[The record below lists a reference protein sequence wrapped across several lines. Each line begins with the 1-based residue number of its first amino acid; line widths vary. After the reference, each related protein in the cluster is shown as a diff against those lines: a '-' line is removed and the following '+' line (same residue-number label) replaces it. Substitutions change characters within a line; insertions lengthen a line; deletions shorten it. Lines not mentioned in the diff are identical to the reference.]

1 MQGKSE
7 TGVANELNLDLEK
20 ACGGKLPGANT
31 QPVSVTYFA
40 EHERKKGNS
49 ERGCAREERDGL
61 LTATEN
67 RYVGYTV
74 YDDAGKEIGKVEDL
88 FVDKDDRTQY
98 IGVRVGSLGPGPAL
112 IPMDIARVNEQLQ
125 LVEISASKSKER
137 IKDALTLNDGN
148 EATPAFE
155 QQGWSFFGMVGD
167 GVLEVP
173 PVDWMA
179 PFFLIC
185 LQERDH
191 HSHELA
197 RKMIDAGFEATHPEE
212 MYRTLRQMEN
222 EGVLVSEDD
231 GFDRELSRR
240 RYSITESGDAYL
252 EYLADA
258 LMQYGEEIDLFF
270 RVYNKQLTGEPRLK
284 HDGL

>member
-1 MQGKSE
+1 M
-7 TGVANELNLDLEK
+7 
-20 ACGGKLPGANT
+20 
-31 QPVSVTYFA
+31 
-40 EHERKKGNS
+40 
-49 ERGCAREERDGL
+49 EERDGL

-67 RYVGYTV
+67 RYAGYMV
-74 YDDAGKEIGKVEDL
+74 YDDAGKKIGKVEDF
-88 FVDKDDRTQY
+88 FVDEDDRTQY
-98 IGVRVGSLGPGPAL
+98 IGVRVASLGPDPAL
-112 IPMDIARVNEQLQ
+112 IPMDIARVNEQLR
-125 LVEISASKSKER
+125 LVEISASKER
-137 IKDALTLNDGN
+137 VKDALTLDDGD
-148 EATPAFE
+148 ETTLAFE
-155 QQGWSFFGMVGD
+155 QQVECLFGVVND

-179 PFFLIC
+179 PFLLIC
-185 LQERDH
+185 LQERDR

-197 RKMIDAGFEATHPEE
+197 RKMIDSGFEATHPEE
-212 MYRTLRQMEN
+212 MNRTLQQMEN

-258 LMQYGEEIDLFF
+258 LMQYGEKIDLFF
-270 RVYNKQLTGEPRLK
+270 RLYNKPLIREPRLK

>member
-1 MQGKSE
+1 M
-7 TGVANELNLDLEK
+7 
-20 ACGGKLPGANT
+20 
-31 QPVSVTYFA
+31 
-40 EHERKKGNS
+40 
-49 ERGCAREERDGL
+49 EERDGL

-67 RYVGYTV
+67 RYAGYTV
-74 YDDAGKEIGKVEDL
+74 YNDAGEKIGKVEDL
-88 FVDKDDRTQY
+88 FVDEDERMQY
-98 IGVRVGSLGPGPAL
+98 IDVRVGSLGPGPAL
-112 IPMDIARVNEQLQ
+112 IPMDIARVKEQLR
-125 LVEISASKSKER
+125 LVEISVSKER
-137 IKDALTLNDGN
+137 VKDALTSNDAD
-148 EATPAFE
+148 EPTPAFE
-155 QQGWSFFGMVGD
+155 QQVESLFGVVND

-179 PFFLIC
+179 PFLLIC

-197 RKMIDAGFEATHPEE
+197 RKVIDAGFEPTHPEE
-212 MYRTLRQMEN
+212 MYRTLQQMDN

-258 LMQYGEEIDLFF
+258 LMQYGENIDLFF
-270 RVYNKQLTGEPRLK
+270 RVYNKQLTRELRLK

>member
-1 MQGKSE
+1 M
-7 TGVANELNLDLEK
+7 
-20 ACGGKLPGANT
+20 
-31 QPVSVTYFA
+31 
-40 EHERKKGNS
+40 
-49 ERGCAREERDGL
+49 EERDGL

-67 RYVGYTV
+67 PYAGYTV
-74 YDDAGKEIGKVEDL
+74 YDDAGKQIGKVED
-88 FVDKDDRTQY
+88 FIVDEDDRMQY
-98 IGVRVGSLGPGPAL
+98 IGVRVASLGSGPAL
-112 IPMDIARVNEQLQ
+112 IPMDIARVNEQVRP
-125 LVEISASKSKER
+125 VEISASKER
-137 IKDALTLNDGN
+137 VKDAPTLDDGD
-148 EATPAFE
+148 ETTPTFE
-155 QQGWSFFGMVGD
+155 QQVESLFGVVND

-173 PVDWMA
+173 PIDWMA
-179 PFFLIC
+179 PFLLIC

-197 RKMIDAGFEATHPEE
+197 RKVIDAGFEATHPKEV
-212 MYRTLRQMEN
+212 YRTLQQMEN

-258 LMQYGEEIDLFF
+258 LMQYGEKIDLFF
-270 RVYNKQLTGEPRLK
+270 RLYNKPLTRELRLK

>member
-1 MQGKSE
+1 M
-7 TGVANELNLDLEK
+7 
-20 ACGGKLPGANT
+20 
-31 QPVSVTYFA
+31 
-40 EHERKKGNS
+40 
-49 ERGCAREERDGL
+49 EECDGL

-67 RYVGYTV
+67 RYAGYMV
-74 YDDAGKEIGKVEDL
+74 YDDAGKRIGKVEDF

-98 IGVRVGSLGPGPAL
+98 IGVRAASLGPDPAL
-112 IPMDIARVNEQLQ
+112 IPMDIARVNEQLR
-125 LVEISASKSKER
+125 LVEISASKER
-137 IKDALTLNDGN
+137 VKDTLTLDDGD
-148 EATPAFE
+148 ETTPAFE
-155 QQGWSFFGMVGD
+155 QQVESLFGVVND

-179 PFFLIC
+179 PFLLIY
-185 LQERDH
+185 LQERDR

-197 RKMIDAGFEATHPEE
+197 RKVIDSGFEATHPEE
-212 MYRTLRQMEN
+212 VYRTLQQMEN
-222 EGVLVSEDD
+222 EGVLVSEGD

-258 LMQYGEEIDLFF
+258 LTQYGEKIDLFF
-270 RVYNKQLTGEPRLK
+270 RLYNKQLTREPRLK

>member
-1 MQGKSE
+1 M
-7 TGVANELNLDLEK
+7 
-20 ACGGKLPGANT
+20 
-31 QPVSVTYFA
+31 
-40 EHERKKGNS
+40 
-49 ERGCAREERDGL
+49 EECDGL

-67 RYVGYTV
+67 RYAGYMV
-74 YDDAGKEIGKVEDL
+74 YDDAGKRIGKVEDF

-98 IGVRVGSLGPGPAL
+98 IGVRAASLGPDPAL
-112 IPMDIARVNEQLQ
+112 IPMDIARVNEQLR
-125 LVEISASKSKER
+125 LVEISASKER
-137 IKDALTLNDGN
+137 VKDTLTLDDGD
-148 EATPAFE
+148 ETTPAFE
-155 QQGWSFFGMVGD
+155 QQVESLFGVVND

-179 PFFLIC
+179 PFLLIY
-185 LQERDH
+185 LQERDR

-197 RKMIDAGFEATHPEE
+197 RKVIDSGFEATHPEE
-212 MYRTLRQMEN
+212 VYRTLQQMEN

-258 LMQYGEEIDLFF
+258 LTQYGEKIDLFF
-270 RVYNKQLTGEPRLK
+270 RVYNKQLTREPRLK
-284 HDGL
+284 HGGL

>member
-1 MQGKSE
+1 M
-7 TGVANELNLDLEK
+7 
-20 ACGGKLPGANT
+20 
-31 QPVSVTYFA
+31 
-40 EHERKKGNS
+40 
-49 ERGCAREERDGL
+49 EERDGL

-67 RYVGYTV
+67 LYAGYTV
-74 YDDAGKEIGKVEDL
+74 YDDAGKQIGKVED
-88 FVDKDDRTQY
+88 FIVDEDDRMQY
-98 IGVRVGSLGPGPAL
+98 IGVRVASLGSGPAL
-112 IPMDIARVNEQLQ
+112 IPMDIARVNEQLR
-125 LVEISASKSKER
+125 LVEISASKER
-137 IKDALTLNDGN
+137 VKDALTLDDGD
-148 EATPAFE
+148 ETTPAFE
-155 QQGWSFFGMVGD
+155 QQVESLFGVVND

-173 PVDWMA
+173 PIDWMA
-179 PFFLIC
+179 PFLLIC

-197 RKMIDAGFEATHPEE
+197 RKVIDAGFEATHPKEV
-212 MYRTLRQMEN
+212 YRTLQQMEN

-258 LMQYGEEIDLFF
+258 LMQYGEKIDLFF
-270 RVYNKQLTGEPRLK
+270 RLYNKPLTRELRLK

>member
-1 MQGKSE
+1 M
-7 TGVANELNLDLEK
+7 
-20 ACGGKLPGANT
+20 
-31 QPVSVTYFA
+31 
-40 EHERKKGNS
+40 
-49 ERGCAREERDGL
+49 EERDGL

-67 RYVGYTV
+67 RYAGYMV
-74 YDDAGKEIGKVEDL
+74 YDDAGKKIGKVEDF

-98 IGVRVGSLGPGPAL
+98 IGVRVSSLGPDHAL

-125 LVEISASKSKER
+125 LVEISASKER
-137 IKDALTLNDGN
+137 VKDALTLNDGN
-148 EATPAFE
+148 ETTPAFE
-155 QQGWSFFGMVGD
+155 QQVRSFFGVVND

-179 PFFLIC
+179 PFLLIC
-185 LQERDH
+185 LQERDR

-197 RKMIDAGFEATHPEE
+197 RRLIDAGFEATHPEE
-212 MYRTLRQMEN
+212 MYRTLRQMEK

-240 RYSITESGDAYL
+240 RYSITELGDAYL

-258 LMQYGEEIDLFF
+258 LLQYGEEIDLFF

>member
-1 MQGKSE
+1 M
-7 TGVANELNLDLEK
+7 
-20 ACGGKLPGANT
+20 
-31 QPVSVTYFA
+31 
-40 EHERKKGNS
+40 
-49 ERGCAREERDGL
+49 EERDGL

-67 RYVGYTV
+67 PYAGYTV
-74 YDDAGKEIGKVEDL
+74 YDDAGKKIGKAEDF
-88 FVDKDDRTQY
+88 FVDEDDRTQY
-98 IGVRVGSLGPGPAL
+98 IGVRVASLGPGPAL
-112 IPMDIARVNEQLQ
+112 IPMDIARVNEQLR
-125 LVEISASKSKER
+125 LVEISASKER
-137 IKDALTLNDGN
+137 VKDALTSNDTD
-148 EATPAFE
+148 EPTPAFE
-155 QQGWSFFGMVGD
+155 QQVECLFGVVND

-179 PFFLIC
+179 PFLLIC

-197 RKMIDAGFEATHPEE
+197 RKVIDAGFEPTHPEE
-212 MYRTLRQMEN
+212 MYRTLQQMEN
-222 EGVLVSEDD
+222 EGVLVSEVD

-258 LMQYGEEIDLFF
+258 LMQYGENIDLFF
-270 RVYNKQLTGEPRLK
+270 RVYNKQLTRELRLK

>member
-1 MQGKSE
+1 M
-7 TGVANELNLDLEK
+7 
-20 ACGGKLPGANT
+20 
-31 QPVSVTYFA
+31 
-40 EHERKKGNS
+40 
-49 ERGCAREERDGL
+49 EERDGL
-61 LTATEN
+61 LTATED
-67 RYVGYTV
+67 RYAGYTV
-74 YDDAGKEIGKVEDL
+74 YDDAGEKIGKVEDL
-88 FVDKDDRTQY
+88 FVDEDDRIEY

-112 IPMDIARVNEQLQ
+112 IPMGIARVNEQLR
-125 LVEISASKSKER
+125 LVEISASKER
-137 IKDALTLNDGN
+137 VKDALTSNDTD
-148 EATPAFE
+148 EPMPAFE
-155 QQGWSFFGMVGD
+155 QQVESLFGVVND

-179 PFFLIC
+179 PFLLIC

-197 RKMIDAGFEATHPEE
+197 RKVIDAGFEATHPEE
-212 MYRTLRQMEN
+212 MNRTLQQMDN

-258 LMQYGEEIDLFF
+258 LMQYGENIDLFF
-270 RVYNKQLTGEPRLK
+270 RLYNKPLTREPRLK

>member
-1 MQGKSE
+1 M
-7 TGVANELNLDLEK
+7 
-20 ACGGKLPGANT
+20 
-31 QPVSVTYFA
+31 
-40 EHERKKGNS
+40 
-49 ERGCAREERDGL
+49 EERDSL
-61 LTATEN
+61 LTATGN
-67 RYVGYTV
+67 QYAGYTV
-74 YDDAGKEIGKVEDL
+74 YDDAGKEIGKVEDF

-98 IGVRVGSLGPGPAL
+98 IGVRVSSLGPDHAL

-125 LVEISASKSKER
+125 LVEISASKER
-137 IKDALTLNDGN
+137 VKDALTLNDGN
-148 EATPAFE
+148 ETTPAFE
-155 QQGWSFFGMVGD
+155 QQVRSFFGVVND

-179 PFFLIC
+179 PFLLIC
-185 LQERDH
+185 LQERDR

-197 RKMIDAGFEATHPEE
+197 RRLIDAGFEATHPEE
-212 MYRTLRQMEN
+212 MYRTLRQMEK

-240 RYSITESGDAYL
+240 RYSITELGDAYL

-258 LMQYGEEIDLFF
+258 LLQYGEEIDLFF

>member
-1 MQGKSE
+1 M
-7 TGVANELNLDLEK
+7 
-20 ACGGKLPGANT
+20 
-31 QPVSVTYFA
+31 
-40 EHERKKGNS
+40 
-49 ERGCAREERDGL
+49 EERDGL

-67 RYVGYTV
+67 LYAGYTV
-74 YDDAGKEIGKVEDL
+74 YDDAGKQIGKVED
-88 FVDKDDRTQY
+88 FIVDEDDRMQY
-98 IGVRVGSLGPGPAL
+98 IGVRVASLGSGPAL
-112 IPMDIARVNEQLQ
+112 IPMDIARVNDQVRP
-125 LVEISASKSKER
+125 VEISASKER
-137 IKDALTLNDGN
+137 VKDALTLDDGD
-148 EATPAFE
+148 ETTPAFE
-155 QQGWSFFGMVGD
+155 QQVESLFGVVND

-173 PVDWMA
+173 PIDWMA
-179 PFFLIC
+179 PFLLIC

-197 RKMIDAGFEATHPEE
+197 RKVIDAGFEATHPKEV
-212 MYRTLRQMEN
+212 YRTLQQMEN

-258 LMQYGEEIDLFF
+258 LMQYGEKIDLFF
-270 RVYNKQLTGEPRLK
+270 WLYNKPLTREPRLK

>member
-1 MQGKSE
+1 M
-7 TGVANELNLDLEK
+7 
-20 ACGGKLPGANT
+20 
-31 QPVSVTYFA
+31 
-40 EHERKKGNS
+40 
-49 ERGCAREERDGL
+49 EERDGL

-67 RYVGYTV
+67 RYAGYTV
-74 YDDAGKEIGKVEDL
+74 YDDAGKKIGKVED
-88 FVDKDDRTQY
+88 FFMGEDDRTQY
-98 IGVRVGSLGPGPAL
+98 IGVRVAPLGPGPAR
-112 IPMDIARVNEQLQ
+112 IPMDIARVNEQLR
-125 LVEISASKSKER
+125 LVEISASKER
-137 IKDALTLNDGN
+137 VKDALTLDDGD
-148 EATPAFE
+148 ETTIAFE
-155 QQGWSFFGMVGD
+155 QQVESLFGVVND

-179 PFFLIC
+179 PFLLIC
-185 LQERDH
+185 LQERDR

-197 RKMIDAGFEATHPEE
+197 RKVIDAGFEATHPEE
-212 MYRTLRQMEN
+212 MYRTLQQMEN

-258 LMQYGEEIDLFF
+258 LTQYEEKIDLFF
-270 RVYNKQLTGEPRLK
+270 RFYNKPLTREPRLK

>member
-1 MQGKSE
+1 M
-7 TGVANELNLDLEK
+7 
-20 ACGGKLPGANT
+20 
-31 QPVSVTYFA
+31 
-40 EHERKKGNS
+40 
-49 ERGCAREERDGL
+49 EERDGL

-67 RYVGYTV
+67 RYAGYTV
-74 YDDAGKEIGKVEDL
+74 YDDAGKKIGKVEDF
-88 FVDKDDRTQY
+88 FVDEDDRMQY
-98 IGVRVGSLGPGPAL
+98 IGVRVASLGLNPAL
-112 IPMDIARVNEQLQ
+112 IPMDVARVNEQLR
-125 LVEISASKSKER
+125 LVEISASKER
-137 IKDALTLNDGN
+137 VKDALTLNDPD
-148 EATPAFE
+148 EPTPAFE
-155 QQGWSFFGMVGD
+155 QQVECLFGVVND

-179 PFFLIC
+179 PFLLIC

-197 RKMIDAGFEATHPEE
+197 RKVIDAGFEATHPEE
-212 MYRTLRQMEN
+212 MYRTLQQMEN

-258 LMQYGEEIDLFF
+258 LMQYGENMDLFF
-270 RVYNKQLTGEPRLK
+270 RLYNKPLTRELRL
-284 HDGL
+284 